1 MGKKRLSGW
10 PAVRG
15 AGVLTVAILALG
27 GCGGSGDDSSGSG
40 SAASKGPQEDKG
52 KTPEGSAPPED
63 AVLAESEGDGV
74 VMTVTSA
81 VRDSGGFLT
90 VSGKVTNSS
99 GNLWTGGE
107 WRGDESELQGNG
119 GSVAGASLIDKV
131 GKKKYL
137 VLRDTSGRCLCTK
150 FSGGI
155 DSGKSADWFAQF
167 PAPPADARE
176 VDFQVGTMPP
186 ATIQISEG

>member
-1 MGKKRLSGW
+1 MGKKRLSRW
-10 PAVRG
+10 PAVRS
-15 AGVLTVAILALG
+15 AGMLTMAILALG

-40 SAASKGPQEDKG
+40 SVASKGPQGDKG
-52 KTPEGSAPPED
+52 KAPEGPTPSGD
-63 AVLAESEGDGV
+63 VVLAESEGDGV

-119 GSVAGASLIDKV
+119 GSIAGASLIDKV

-167 PAPPADARE
+167 PAPPADTQK

>member
-15 AGVLTVAILALG
+15 AGMLAVAILVLG
-27 GCGGSGDDSSGSG
+27 GCGGGGDDSSDSG
-40 SAASKGPQEDKG
+40 PVASKGPQDDKG
-52 KTPEGSAPPED
+52 KAPEGSAPPEG

-119 GSVAGASLIDKV
+119 GSIAGASLIDKA

-167 PAPPADARE
+167 PAPPEDTQK
-176 VDFQVGTMPP
+176 VDFQVGSMPP